1 VLGRTGRISP
11 LSTRPPPACSFAFYT
26 TSHTLNLKN
35 LRFSSK
41 YVVAILVVC
50 LTVCC
55 SKGSGRSTKPAV
67 AATRELVD
75 ESGKHVRLPVHPQR
89 IVSLAPSL
97 TETVFAV
104 GAGDH
109 LVGDTTYC
117 DYPEAARHVAKVGDT
132 MTPNIEAIIGL
143 KPDVVLVSTASQLE
157 VFTRQMEERQIA
169 VYVSDPRNLDGVLQS
184 ITNVGEVTGN
194 GAQAA
199 ELVSA
204 LRNRISGV
212 TAKLVG
218 TKPVRVF
225 YQVSAEP
232 LYTAG
237 RDAFITDLIARA
249 GGGSVSADV
258 PGAWPRLS
266 NEAALASRPDAI
278 VIPTGDSMGNAG
290 NRDVAAALRRSPA
303 ALSGRIYAINGDLLS
318 RPGPRIVDGLEELAK
333 DLHPE
338 VFK

>member
-1 VLGRTGRISP
+1 M
-11 LSTRPPPACSFAFYT
+11 
-26 TSHTLNLKN
+26 
-35 LRFSSK
+35 
-41 YVVAILVVC
+41 
-50 LTVCC
+50 
-55 SKGSGRSTKPAV
+55 
-67 AATRELVD
+67 
-75 ESGKHVRLPVHPQR
+75 HPQR

-104 GAGDH
+104 GAGDR

-117 DYPEAARHVAKVGDT
+117 DYPEAAKHIAKVGDT

-157 VFTRQMEERQIA
+157 RFTRQMEERQIA
-169 VYVSDPRNLDGVLQS
+169 VYVSDPHNLDGVLQS

-194 GAQAA
+194 KAEAA
-199 ELVSA
+199 ELVSV
-204 LRNRISGV
+204 LRNRIRVVG
-212 TAKLVG
+212 AKLG
-218 TKPVRVF
+218 AAKPVRVF

-237 RDAFITDLIARA
+237 HDAFITDLIARA
-249 GGGSVSADV
+249 GGTSVSGDV

-266 NEAALASRPDAI
+266 NEAALASKPEAI
-278 VIPTGDSMGNAG
+278 VIPTGDSMGSEG
-290 NRDVAAALRRSPA
+290 NRDVAAALRGSPA
-303 ALSGRIYAINGDLLS
+303 ALSGRVYAINGDLLS
-318 RPGPRIVDGLEELAK
+318 RPGPRLVDGLEELAK

>member
-1 VLGRTGRISP
+1 L
-11 LSTRPPPACSFAFYT
+11 
-26 TSHTLNLKN
+26 TL
-35 LRFSSK
+35 
-41 YVVAILVVC
+41 
-50 LTVCC
+50 CC
-55 SKGSGRSTKPAV
+55 SKSSGRTTKPADV
-67 AATRELVD
+67 ATREQVD

-104 GAGDH
+104 GAGDR

-143 KPDVVLVSTASQLE
+143 NPDVVLVSTASQLE

-194 GAQAA
+194 DAQAA

-212 TAKLVG
+212 GARLVG

-237 RDAFITDLIARA
+237 RDAFITDLIVRA
-249 GGGSVSADV
+249 GGVSVSLDV

-266 NEAALASRPDAI
+266 NETALASRPDAI

-290 NRDVAAALRRSPA
+290 NRDVAVALRRSPA

>member
-1 VLGRTGRISP
+1 VKTPRVRVLGRTGRISP
-11 LSTRPPPACSFAFYT
+11 LSTRPPPACSFALYT

-35 LRFSSK
+35 LRFSSTF
-41 YVVAILVVC
+41 VVALVLVC

-55 SKGSGRSTKPAV
+55 SNSSGRSTKPADI
-67 AATRELVD
+67 ASRELID

-104 GAGDH
+104 GAGER

-212 TAKLVG
+212 GARLVG

-225 YQVSAEP
+225 YH
-232 LYTAG
+232 
-237 RDAFITDLIARA
+237 
-249 GGGSVSADV
+249 V

-318 RPGPRIVDGLEELAK
+318 RPGPRIVDGLEALAK